1 LVLCKVHKSSLVQ
14 SIVAQI
20 EEAILDGIYKAGDKL
35 PPLFELQTII
45 GASQGTLRE
54 AISILQQKGLIEVH
68 RGAKGGAFVKDSN
81 TDSIAEGLGVLIR
94 QRKISFND
102 LAQFRMVI
110 EAGLIRLVVEKVTDK
125 DMDCLKGHLLQL
137 RAITKRGLKGWDAYL
152 DEEVLLRK
160 DLIAIADNKMYSAVL
175 IPIHE
180 NIFAFAKNLSSFKE
194 VDSEKVY
201 DDWRRIIKA
210 IEERDANTAVKI
222 TIDHIAR
229 HAKIYCKNLSPLKI
243 MQPA

>member
-1 LVLCKVHKSSLVQ
+1 MALGKVQKSSLVQ
-14 SIVAQI
+14 NIIAQI
-20 EEAILDGIYKAGDKL
+20 EEAILDGIYKAGDRL

-45 GASQGTLRE
+45 GASQGTVRE
-54 AISILQQKGLIEVH
+54 AISILQQKGLVEVR
-68 RGAKGGAFVKDSN
+68 RGVKGGAFVKDSN

-102 LAQFRMVI
+102 LAQFRMVV

-137 RAITKRGLKGWDAYL
+137 RAVTKKGLKGWNAYL

-160 DLIAIADNKMYSAVL
+160 DLIAIADNKIYSAVL

-180 NIFAFAKNLSSFKE
+180 NLFAFARNFSNLKE
-194 VDSEKVY
+194 AEPEKAY
-201 DDWRRIIKA
+201 EDWRKIVKA
-210 IEERDANTAVKI
+210 IEERDANAAVKI
-222 TIDHIAR
+222 TTDHIAR
-229 HAKIYCKNLSPLKI
+229 YATIYLANYPNGIK
-243 MQPA
+243 